1 MAVHHETIGH
11 SGIDSLH
18 GTSLAVQALPLPTRR
33 PQRRALAK
41 IVDIHF
47 GAHHPGPGAGCDP
60 AQTIALGPAL
70 TVKLEGRHRT
80 HPLQGA
86 SLLLMTLI
94 MHQPNTADFRT
105 AAIKITA
112 LGTQHRV
119 VHIRMQRP
127 RRRLELVRIKM
138 VLLLQIARVNQRQN
152 VPVMQFPT
160 NPVVVRTTVGHKGF
174 APTAQVRI
182 NQPVQ
187 QRLSVRVLIVAGRYH
202 IEVNRQLPVDIP

>member
-1 MAVHHETIGH
+1 MTDAGE
-11 SGIDSLH
+11 DYPLWC
-18 GTSLAVQALPLPTRR
+18 AL
-33 PQRRALAK
+33 
-41 IVDIHF
+41 
-47 GAHHPGPGAGCDP
+47 PGPGVGSDL

-127 RRRLELVRIKM
+127 RPRLELVRIKM
-138 VLLLQIARVNQRQN
+138 VLLPQIASVNQRQN
-152 VPVMQFPT
+152 VPVM
-160 NPVVVRTTVGHKGF
+160 
-174 APTAQVRI
+174 
-182 NQPVQ
+182 
-187 QRLSVRVLIVAGRYH
+187 
-202 IEVNRQLPVDIP
+202 